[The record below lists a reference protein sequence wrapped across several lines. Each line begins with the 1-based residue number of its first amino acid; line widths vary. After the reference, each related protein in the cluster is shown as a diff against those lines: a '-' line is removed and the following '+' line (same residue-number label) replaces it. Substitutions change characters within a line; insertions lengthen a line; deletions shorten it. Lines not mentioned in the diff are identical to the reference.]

1 MEVRAI
7 ILAAGK
13 GTRMN
18 TELPKCALRV
28 IDKPMAEYV
37 IDSLNAVNVDKIIT
51 VVGYK
56 KEVLEEILVGKT
68 QFAYQEEQLGTAHA
82 VLMTEEFLKDYTGTT
97 LIALG
102 DMPMIT
108 SATYAKLIEHH
119 ALTKSDLTVLTTDHP
134 NPFGYGR
141 IIRNQKGDIEKIVE
155 DRFCTPDQ
163 KKITEINSS
172 IYLVDNQK
180 LFSSIYEINN
190 NNSQKEYYLT
200 DIVEIFNQ
208 KGYRVSGYLAEDYQE
223 ISGANDLVQL
233 SEMENYLQTK
243 IIKKH
248 LLAGVAIHRPET
260 VVIGCDAE
268 IESGAII
275 LPGSIIVGKS
285 KIGKGAI
292 IGPYAEINNSTV
304 NSKAIVRYSRIKNS
318 EISENKVIGPY
329 VEIIENAVNEKKCLI

>member
-7 ILAAGK
+7 VLAAGK

-18 TELPKCALRV
+18 TELPKCALRI

-37 IDSLNAVNVDKIIT
+37 IDSLKAVNVEKIIT

-56 KEVLEEILVGKT
+56 REVLGAILVDKT
-68 QFAYQEEQLGTAHA
+68 EFAYQEEQLGTAHA
-82 VLMTEEFLKDYTGTT
+82 VSMTEDFMKDYSGTT

-119 ALTKSDLTVLTTDHP
+119 ALTDADLTVLTTDHP

-141 IIRNQKGDIEKIVE
+141 IIRNQVGDIIKIVE
-155 DRFCTPDQ
+155 DRFCTPEQ

-180 LFSSIYEINN
+180 LFSSIYEIKN

-208 KGYRVSGYLAEDYQE
+208 RGYRVSGYQANDYQE

-233 SEMENYLQTK
+233 SEMENYLQAK

-260 VVIGCDAE
+260 VVIGCDVE

-285 KIGKGAI
+285 KIEKGTI

-304 NSKAIVRYSRIKNS
+304 GLKAIVRYSRIKNS
-318 EISENKVIGPY
+318 QISENIIVGPY
-329 VEIIENAVNEKKCLI
+329 VEIIDNEGNEKKC